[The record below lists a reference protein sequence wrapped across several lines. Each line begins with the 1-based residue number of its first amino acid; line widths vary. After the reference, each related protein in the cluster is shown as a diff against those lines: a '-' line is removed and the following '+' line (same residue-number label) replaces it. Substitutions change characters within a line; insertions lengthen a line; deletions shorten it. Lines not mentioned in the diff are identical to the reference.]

1 MAGRYCTRIQKFF
14 PNNKDKILRGK
25 SLKQIGDY
33 LYTIHESNQ
42 TVRPWKI
49 QEINGDLYRCE
60 SKGKRTYSIREFS
73 KDDSDIFDTKEDA
86 MKVIRQT
93 KRKKNLIFTGYFLF
107 IAFIAVI
114 IVIFKILTGTF

>member
-1 MAGRYCTRIQKFF
+1 M
-14 PNNKDKILRGK
+14 
-25 SLKQIGDY
+25 KQIGDY
-33 LYTIHESNQ
+33 LYTINESNQ
-42 TVRPWKI
+42 RVRTWKI
-49 QEINGDLYRCE
+49 REINGDLYRCE
-60 SKGKRTYSIREFS
+60 RKGKRTYRIREFS
-73 KDDSDIFDTKEDA
+73 KDDPDIFDTKEDA

>member
-1 MAGRYCTRIQKFF
+1 MAGRYGTRIQKFF
-14 PNNKDKILRGK
+14 PNNKDKILGRK
-25 SLKQIGDY
+25 SMKQIGDY

-73 KDDSDIFDTKEDA
+73 KDDPDIFDAKENA

-93 KRKKNLIFTGYFLF
+93 KIKNNSIKAVYFLF
-107 IAFIAVI
+107 MAFIAVI
-114 IVIFKILTGTF
+114 IEIFKILTGTF

>member
-1 MAGRYCTRIQKFF
+1 M
-14 PNNKDKILRGK
+14 
-25 SLKQIGDY
+25 KQIGDY
-33 LYTIHESNQ
+33 LYTIHQSNQ

-93 KRKKNLIFTGYFLF
+93 KRKKNLIFTVYFLF
-107 IAFIAVI
+107 IAFIAFI